1 MLICTFVFR
10 LSLVNKTTGA
20 GGTEHGSSTHPEYI
34 AFGLVPVFF
43 LLGLLGMLICHILKK
58 KGYRCTTDAEE
69 PVEPEGEEEKHLE
82 DGGKNDVFGFCHTCT
97 DVTST
102 GLHCM
107 P

>member
-1 MLICTFVFR
+1 MHMFVLWF
-10 LSLVNKTTGA
+10 SPDNETASNNGA
-20 GGTEHGSSTHPEYI
+20 AGSDSSTHPEYI

-69 PVEPEGEEEKHLE
+69 PDEPEVEEEKRLE
-82 DGGKNDVFGFCHTCT
+82 DGGKEEVFCLYRCL
-97 DVTST
+97 VY
-102 GLHCM
+102 CI